1 MNTRA
6 QSNLKRDTRPRDVL
20 FTFNGSLEKI
30 LLKVASTQRGA
41 QHFEARKVSH
51 LFSILSLL
59 TFFFLSFFSLFF
71 SILLILRD
79 DKIGMIRVSRRRYE
93 DTRVRVY
100 DVYKGREKRVW
111 KRLIFEEEEEEERLK
126 AAIDPSLE
134 YLIS

>member
-1 MNTRA
+1 
-6 QSNLKRDTRPRDVL
+6 
-20 FTFNGSLEKI
+20 
-30 LLKVASTQRGA
+30 
-41 QHFEARKVSH
+41 
-51 LFSILSLL
+51 
-59 TFFFLSFFSLFF
+59 
-71 SILLILRD
+71 
-79 DKIGMIRVSRRRYE
+79 MIRVSRRRYE